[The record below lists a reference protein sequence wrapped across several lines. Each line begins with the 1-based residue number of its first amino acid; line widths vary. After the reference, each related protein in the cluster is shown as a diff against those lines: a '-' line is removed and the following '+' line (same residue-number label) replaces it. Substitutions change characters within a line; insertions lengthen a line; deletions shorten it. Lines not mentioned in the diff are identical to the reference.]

1 MVDSMAAQAS
11 CYIDEFGPLAFFQPT
26 SVAALGDIV
35 RQTAAARQAV
45 YPFGGRTMLGL
56 GLPPSKPGIGLD
68 LRALDQVIDY
78 PARDMT
84 ITVQAG
90 ITIAKL
96 QEILAAE
103 NQQLPV

>member
-1 MVDSMAAQAS
+1 MVDSMAAHPS
-11 CYIDEFGPLAFFQPT
+11 CYIDDFGPLAVVQPA
-26 SVAALGDIV
+26 SVTELGDIV
-35 RQTAAARQAV
+35 RQTAAAGQAV

-56 GLPPSKPGIGLD
+56 GLPPSKLGIGLD

-96 QEILAAE
+96 QAI
-103 NQQLPV
+103 